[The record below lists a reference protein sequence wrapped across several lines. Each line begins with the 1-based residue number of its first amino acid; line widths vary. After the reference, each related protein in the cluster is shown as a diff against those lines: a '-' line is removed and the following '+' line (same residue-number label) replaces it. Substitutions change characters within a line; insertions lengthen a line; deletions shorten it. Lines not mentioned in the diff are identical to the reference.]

1 MDAKLYCVLTAAA
14 LMTVGRWS
22 VADGHDLRRQQQLNE
37 QLNSLERSGRQKRSE
52 TVRWS
57 KWFNSDRPWIGQ
69 GDFETTDVIE
79 RHHTICYSDQEVVSA
94 QCRVAGSNVTFG
106 PKTPD
111 SEGDRLL
118 QACTTHGVICLNVQ
132 QPSGR
137 CKDYE
142 VRFLCQDIDDTHP
155 GSLFP
160 NFDFKIYLVL
170 IAVPLVVIML
180 RVLWSCCSKR
190 RLKRRRQEQQRH
202 RGSLGSSLS
211 SSSDGD
217 DVSIDPALANP
228 PPAYSEL
235 FGSVRSNVFAI
246 SGGFCL
252 GHSKCVHCEH
262 AAAAMHAG
270 QGEQDVSERS
280 QDANSSA
287 AGENIPSTVQS
298 SSIIAS
304 ENNDLNDDVFAP
316 DAAADRSNS
325 VTSADTVTSA
335 DPAMSSDTATSHE
348 QRTLPSVGSSSSLVG
363 AVAASPSATQPAP
376 GRTPCAC
383 PCHNFRGPMPGL
395 DNLSFHWDS
404 SDYVSTPVAPM
415 YPGMHKP
422 VFLFPRNS
430 SVTSFTEPPDYEQA
444 LEILKKNEAE
454 LGSVY
459 M

>member
-1 MDAKLYCVLTAAA
+1 MNGT
-14 LMTVGRWS
+14 GEPN
-22 VADGHDLRRQQQLNE
+22 G
-37 QLNSLERSGRQKRSE
+37 SE

-180 RVLWSCCSKR
+180 RVLC
-190 RLKRRRQEQQRH
+190 
-202 RGSLGSSLS
+202 
-211 SSSDGD
+211 DGD

-252 GHSKCVHCEH
+252 GHSKCVH
-262 AAAAMHAG
+262 
-270 QGEQDVSERS
+270 
-280 QDANSSA
+280 
-287 AGENIPSTVQS
+287 
-298 SSIIAS
+298 
-304 ENNDLNDDVFAP
+304 
-316 DAAADRSNS
+316 
-325 VTSADTVTSA
+325 
-335 DPAMSSDTATSHE
+335 
-348 QRTLPSVGSSSSLVG
+348 
-363 AVAASPSATQPAP
+363 
-376 GRTPCAC
+376 
-383 PCHNFRGPMPGL
+383 
-395 DNLSFHWDS
+395 W
-404 SDYVSTPVAPM
+404 
-415 YPGMHKP
+415 MHKP